1 MERITSAQPPPCMA
15 KHSSLEIADMQGMDF
30 PMYVYKPRRGMKRG
44 EDSKET
50 YKLPH
55 RLIEKKRRDRI
66 NECIA
71 QLKDLLPEHLKLTTL
86 GHLEKA
92 VVLELTLKH
101 VKALTS
107 LLEQQQQKIMALQNG
122 MQISE
127 QPASSPSNSEE
138 MFRSGFHMCAK
149 EVLQFL
155 ANQESGRDL
164 TPSHMISHLQKVATE
179 LLQGAPGPYAE
190 EPAPKALERKEKPAG
205 PLPKGAEVHGK
216 NCVPVIQRTFPQS
229 GEQSGSDTDTD
240 SGYGGEL
247 EKRDSK
253 APRQGLYTKEGVLD
267 YALSERVADG
277 IKQEDDEPRAK
288 RQRAESSEDES
299 LSGAEMVGGAGG
311 YMSFSPH
318 QPPLCMPFYLIPPAA
333 AAYLPMLEKCW
344 YPGGLPVLYSGM
356 SGSAAG
362 MSPEKHPSSL
372 VMSPRVGSPVPS
384 SQTPMDSPALLQ
396 ALKQVPPLNL

>member
-1 MERITSAQPPPCMA
+1 
-15 KHSSLEIADMQGMDF
+15 MQGMDF

-127 QPASSPSNSEE
+127 QPRSSSSTSEE

-155 ANQESGRDL
+155 TNQESGRDL
-164 TPSHMISHLQKVATE
+164 TPSHMIGHLHKVATE
-179 LLQGAPGPYAE
+179 LLQGAPSPHVE
-190 EPAPKALERKEKPAG
+190 EPSTHKALERKEKPIG

-216 NCVPVIQRTFPQS
+216 NCVPVIQRTFAQG

-253 APRQGLYTKEGVLD
+253 APRQGFYTKDSGLT

-277 IKQEDDEPRAK
+277 IKREDEEPQAK

-299 LSGAEMVGGAGG
+299 LSGGEVMGGTGG

-344 YPGGLPVLYSGM
+344 YPGGLPVLYPGM
-356 SGSAAG
+356 GASAAG
-362 MSPEKHPSSL
+362 LSPEKHPSSL
-372 VMSPRVGSPVPS
+372 TLSPRVGSPVPP

-396 ALKQVPPLNL
+396 ALTQVPPLNLETKD